1 MSELNEDNKKLEEV
15 PQLEPLTRLNLK
27 SNPIEQK
34 FFNTPN
40 RMAEVRWLPQ
50 WQIREAVRELLANMI
65 DQARTVANKFIPY
78 SVELEFTEEPGRFA
92 VHIGKTLLAEAKWG
106 KKSHKYIKN
115 YLNAGVIKARA
126 EARDYMIEET
136 QFLELISYS
145 SALPY
150 TSFYVGHSSKRN
162 NLAVI
167 GKHGEGLT
175 GACVVLNRAGCNI
188 IAECTHNA
196 YKAHIVRLKSD
207 VCFQLERKRESS
219 GPQQDT
225 VRFTVVFDPRKP
237 AEDMQELMNC
247 VRLPATAAEAGITT
261 SRGTLLLEPALRGKQ
276 FNRSIFVAEDARCLF
291 GYDFLD
297 PDKNLLEGRDRNA
310 HGKTNLIKE
319 CGKIISEAILQSEEV
334 RKEVLKCFMY
344 GPGYNPDTPGE
355 VALTQY
361 DDLKDGEGLTLQA
374 VNALRRQY
382 EQSLPV
388 AGQKVVYCTR
398 DTTMLNE
405 VKRVKGMVSAYCHH
419 VLHNHAGTVFDFQ
432 QSIKLGATVLD
443 PTTRVGALC
452 DQLLPLL
459 GVRELKQSVMELPG
473 AHAGLWVFNHVGY
486 ATCVRSLGAA
496 HAVGLTEAQE
506 TSVIRSLRFAQ
517 IPVENEIKIMRLL
530 RNQPEPLPEP
540 ESELKVEEL
549 PAEMKQEGVA
559 DVTAKRD
566 AQQQH
571 QDGAPLLEAE
581 MKLCEPEILAP
592 EPKMHTA
599 TADASKEETA
609 IVPTEEPL
617 SARGA
622 EFHEVQTLPS
632 VPPSDPAYIAHPAVD
647 PAAAEEELEAQ
658 DDISMISIS
667 MIENEA
673 NDDASIDS
681 DEGDVA
687 EFSDRE
693 DALPPAHTP
702 SAAPAVVPA
711 LTSVTAAAAASATGA
726 QTETVD
732 RALVHDHDGA
742 GSDELVSVGDG
753 DDSAKYSDVFDL
765 GKGAEEVTG
774 RRIEELPLPKR
785 QRLDRAGSSSSGTSS
800 ADTSVE
806 VIDLSA
812 DNMSA
817 VTAFFRPHP
826 QLLQDLPVDIVL
838 SDARQSSVHQMC
850 FYKPCGVWLYSENA
864 DTEQAMVKRLDLCF
878 PADVDRC
885 KLRILKYLLHIVVFV
900 TDDKLAPPALNYGS
914 HCVCINLNACGTE
927 QMFKYILH
935 AQMQA
940 VNLVE

>member
-1 MSELNEDNKKLEEV
+1 MSEVKENEKKPEEV
-15 PQLEPLTRLNLK
+15 PQLEPLTRLYLK

-40 RMAEVRWLPQ
+40 RMAEVGWLPQ

-65 DQARTVANKFIPY
+65 DQARTVASKFLP
-78 SVELEFTEEPGRFA
+78 VPAELEFTEEPGRFA

-126 EARDYMIEET
+126 DARDYIIEET
-136 QFLELISYS
+136 QFLEMISYS

-150 TSFYVGHSSKRN
+150 TSFYVGHSTKRN

-196 YKAHIVRLKSD
+196 YKAHIVRLKND

-237 AEDMQELMNC
+237 AEDMQGLMNC
-247 VRLPATAAEAGITT
+247 VHLPATAAEAGITT
-261 SRGTLLLEPALRGKQ
+261 SRGILLLEPALRGKQ

-310 HGKTNLIKE
+310 HGKTNVIKE

-355 VALTQY
+355 VVLTHY
-361 DDLKDGEGLTLQA
+361 DDVKDGDGLTLQA
-374 VNALRRQY
+374 VMALRRQY

-405 VKRVKGMVSAYCHH
+405 VKRVKGMVSAYCHR
-419 VLHNHAGTVFDFQ
+419 VLHNHAGIVFDFQ

-517 IPVENEIKIMRLL
+517 IPVENEIKIIRLL
-530 RNQPEPLPEP
+530 RNQPEPEPEP
-540 ESELKVEEL
+540 EPELTLEVVPVEKEI
-549 PAEMKQEGVA
+549 KQEE
-559 DVTAKRD
+559 VTDID
-566 AQQQH
+566 AMGDTQQQQ
-571 QDGAPLLEAE
+571 QDGAPLLEAGIQ
-581 MKLCEPEILAP
+581 LSEPEISAP
-592 EPKMHTA
+592 EPVIPTA
-599 TADASKEETA
+599 TADASKEETDVA
-609 IVPTEEPL
+609 PTEEPL
-617 SARGA
+617 SARGP
-622 EFHEVQTLPS
+622 EFHDMQALSPVT
-632 VPPSDPAYIAHPAVD
+632 PSDPAHNALPVVN

-658 DDISMISIS
+658 DDISI
-667 MIENEA
+667 IENEE
-673 NDDASIDS
+673 NDDVSVDS
-681 DEGDVA
+681 GAGDVA
-687 EFSDRE
+687 EFSDSE
-693 DALPPAHTP
+693 DTLPLAHTP
-702 SAAPAVVPA
+702 AAALAVVPA
-711 LTSVTAAAAASATGA
+711 LTSVAAAAAVSATGA
-726 QTETVD
+726 QTETVGPV
-732 RALVHDHDGA
+732 LYHDHDGA
-742 GSDELVSVGDG
+742 GDDELVSVGDG
-753 DDSAKYSDVFDL
+753 DESAEYSDVFDL
-765 GKGAEEVTG
+765 GEGAEEVTG
-774 RRIEELPLPKR
+774 RRVGELPSPKR
-785 QRLDRAGSSSSGTSS
+785 QRLDRAGGSSSGTSS

-838 SDARQSSVHQMC
+838 SDARPSSVHQIS
-850 FYKPCGVWLYSENA
+850 FYTPCGVWFYSDNA
-864 DTEQAMVKRLDLCF
+864 DSEQAMVKRLDLCL

-885 KLRILKYLLHIVVFV
+885 KLRILRSLLHIVVFV
-900 TDDKLAPPALNYGS
+900 TDDKRAPPAFNYGP
-914 HCVCINLNACGTE
+914 HCVCINLGACGSE

-935 AQMQA
+935 AQLQA
-940 VNLVE
+940 VNLME